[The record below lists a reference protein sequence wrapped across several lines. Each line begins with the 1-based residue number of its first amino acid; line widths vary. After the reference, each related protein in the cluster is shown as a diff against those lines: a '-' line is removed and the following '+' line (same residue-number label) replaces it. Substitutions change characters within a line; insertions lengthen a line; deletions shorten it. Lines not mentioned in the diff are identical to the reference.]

1 MWNIEK
7 RCRITYLQ
15 SRNRHT
21 DIENKYMDRKGGK
34 ESGINWEN
42 EVDIYIYTIM
52 YKIDDKWEYTV

>member
-1 MWNIEK
+1 M
-7 RCRITYLQ
+7 CRITYLQ

-52 YKIDDKWEYTV
+52 YKIDDK